1 VRKQYIRGGL
11 VRCLAWRVFDTVE
24 PMTVNTEARGGF
36 TLLFLRVS
44 FKTQEFKG
52 ILGREGVEHR
62 LSGVDKVA
70 GDLIQGDL
78 SEGDVSID
86 ERVEKRIP

>member
-1 VRKQYIRGGL
+1 MLDDAGL
-11 VRCLAWRVFDTVE
+11 R
-24 PMTVNTEARGGF
+24 
-36 TLLFLRVS
+36 LLFLRVS
-44 FKTQEFKG
+44 LPIKT
-52 ILGREGVEHR
+52 LGREGRVEHR

-78 SEGDVSID
+78 SEGDVSV

>member
-1 VRKQYIRGGL
+1 MDLHYYFFESRLKHR
-11 VRCLAWRVFDTVE
+11 
-24 PMTVNTEARGGF
+24 
-36 TLLFLRVS
+36 S
-44 FKTQEFKG
+44 FKG

-86 ERVEKRIP
+86 ERVEKRIPVERHKSKACSTPM

>member
-1 VRKQYIRGGL
+1 MLDAATLR
-11 VRCLAWRVFDTVE
+11 
-24 PMTVNTEARGGF
+24 
-36 TLLFLRVS
+36 LLFLRVS